1 MEIVIM
7 DKILEDLDFGLLS
20 GLVFIVVLWAL
31 FKGFPVLIDYFREK
45 NRLDRELAL
54 RLKKEENDNLKLLQ
68 SRDDNLQLGIDEIKS
83 NFNKLEGQITQL
95 TLNFNELNKVVSE
108 DVALLKL
115 SIKDLKEQS
124 GLNKRS
130 YD

>member
-1 MEIVIM
+1 M
-7 DKILEDLDFGLLS
+7 DKILENLDFGLFS
-20 GLVFIVVLWAL
+20 GLVFFVVLWSL
-31 FKGFPVLIDYFREK
+31 FKGFPSLMDYLKEK
-45 NRLDRELAL
+45 NRLDRELTL

-68 SRDDNLQLGIDEIKS
+68 SRDDNLQLGIDEIKTQ
-83 NFNKLEGQITQL
+83 FNKLEGQITQL

-108 DVALLKL
+108 DVTLLKL
-115 SIKDLKEQS
+115 SIKDLKEQN

>member
-20 GLVFIVVLWAL
+20 GLVFIVVLWSL
-31 FKGFPVLIDYFREK
+31 FKGFPVLIDYLREK

>member
-1 MEIVIM
+1 MEIVII